1 MIIKMT
7 IDRFEGD
14 KAVLK
19 AVDGC
24 SAVWPKNK
32 LPDQAHEGM
41 VLAFEIGEE
50 KAMEIKNKKL
60 AKDILN
66 EILNTNG

>member
-1 MIIKMT
+1 MI

-14 KAVLK
+14 KAILK
-19 AVDGC
+19 TTDG
-24 SAVWPKNK
+24 SMVVWPKEK

-41 VLAFEIGEE
+41 VLDFEIEEE
-50 KAMEIKNKKL
+50 KNVEIKNKKL

-66 EILNTNG
+66 EILNINY